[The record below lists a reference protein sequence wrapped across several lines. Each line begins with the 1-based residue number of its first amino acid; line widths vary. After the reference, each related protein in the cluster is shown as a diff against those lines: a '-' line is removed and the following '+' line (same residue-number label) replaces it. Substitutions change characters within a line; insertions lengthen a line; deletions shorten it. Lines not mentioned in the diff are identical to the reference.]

1 MPMSRRSSLSALALA
16 TIAMVSMALL
26 GSPAA
31 SAAEDG
37 TVTGTVTG
45 ADTSLGI
52 PNVMVEVYDSAGGL
66 IMPVGWNYTDADGNY
81 SFPLP
86 VGSYS
91 LFFKTGISNTS
102 PTSNYVSEWAGDA
115 LFHSGSTPVAV
126 TSGGTTNASAV
137 LELGGSITG
146 SMSLDADIGSFSLQA
161 YAFDTAADL
170 WVMQGLPVLGG
181 TTFDPLTTAYTIRGL
196 SPSQQYVVR
205 FAYHCEGMDCPRIQ
219 PELWNDTI
227 STTDATLVSVSSG
240 VATTGISAEFSTSNR
255 IPDSSRIAGDSRY
268 TTSAEIAE
276 SYPADV
282 DVVYLAS
289 GANYPDALSAAPAAA
304 TLDAPLLL
312 TAPDHLPAAI
322 AVQLERLSPAR
333 VVIAGGFG
341 SVSADVEEEVQ
352 ALLDGVVID
361 RMAGADRYETSRLI
375 VADAFG
381 DGVETVWIATGRNF
395 ADALS
400 AAPAAGGLGQPVL
413 LVDGSAGSIDAA
425 TRTLID
431 DLDATSV
438 WVLGG
443 PTTVSD
449 GVQASL
455 DAIPDIATAYR
466 IAGEDRFATSVQ
478 INVTRFG
485 NTSFLEG
492 GPMMDKIYIASGL
505 GFADALSGAALA
517 GRDGAPMYTVPTSCV
532 PLGTRYWIWQGTPG
546 ELVIFGGPP
555 SVGVP
560 VESLTL
566 C

>member
-1 MPMSRRSSLSALALA
+1 MPMSRRSSLSALTLA
-16 TIAMVSMALL
+16 TIAALSASL
-26 GSPAA
+26 LSAPAA
-31 SAAEDG
+31 FAAADG

-45 ADTSLGI
+45 ADNAAGLLG
-52 PNVMVEVYDSAGGL
+52 VRVEVFDAAGTQFF
-66 IMPVGWNYTDADGNY
+66 PVGETITDVN
-81 SFPLP
+81 
-86 VGSYS
+86 GSYS
-91 LFFKTGISNTS
+91 FTLPAGAYSLYFSTRVVSGS
-102 PTSNYVSEWAGDA
+102 PTYNYVSEWSGDSF
-115 LFHSGSTPVAV
+115 FHSGAVPIAVPAGGSVA
-126 TSGGTTNASAV
+126 SDAV

-146 SMSLDADIGSFSLQA
+146 AMTVNAEVGSFFA
-161 YAFDTAADL
+161 NAFAFDDESKA
-170 WVMQGLPVLGG
+170 WVIQGHSAIDS
-181 TTFDPLTTAYTIRGL
+181 TTFDPLTSTYSIKGL
-196 SPSQQYVVR
+196 SPSHQYLVR
-205 FAYHCEGMDCPRIQ
+205 FTYSCEGFDCLRLQ
-219 PELWNDTI
+219 PQLWNDTI
-227 STTDATLVSVSSG
+227 STPDATPVAVTAG

-312 TAPDHLPAAI
+312 TAPDHLPEAI

-381 DGVETVWIATGRNF
+381 DGVKTVWIATGRNF

-555 SVGVP
+555 SVGTP